1 MAGMVING
9 FVVLSD
15 NLVICGTA
23 IPTKDIGP
31 ARAVTHAE
39 SKLES
44 NTIHT
49 LKNLILIH
57 MLCAYPS
64 HKR

>member
-49 LKNLILIH
+49 HLKDKHLSAWKTE
-57 MLCAYPS
+57 M
-64 HKR
+64 